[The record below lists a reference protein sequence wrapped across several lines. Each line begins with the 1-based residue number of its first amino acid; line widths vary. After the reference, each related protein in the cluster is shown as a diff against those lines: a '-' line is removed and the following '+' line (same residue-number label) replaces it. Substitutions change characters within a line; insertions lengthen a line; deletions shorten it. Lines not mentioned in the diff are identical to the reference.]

1 MPNGSGE
8 QSRRPWI
15 TNAVRGHA
23 TITCRL
29 HSEGETMQTLTYKNR
44 EIKVDDEGYLLN
56 SEDWDEEVACA
67 LTQTVEGV
75 EECDLTKERMDIL
88 KFMRDYYRLYEAFP
102 VVRSVC
108 KQVHQPKECL
118 YERFIDPIKAWK
130 IAGLPKPMTDV
141 FSYIDHEIS

>member
-1 MPNGSGE
+1 
-8 QSRRPWI
+8 
-15 TNAVRGHA
+15 
-23 TITCRL
+23 
-29 HSEGETMQTLTYKNR
+29 MQTLSYKNR
-44 EIKVDDEGYLLN
+44 QIRVDDEGYLVNL
-56 SEDWDEEVACA
+56 EDWDEEVACA

-75 EECDLTKERMDIL
+75 EECDLTKERMAIL

-108 KQVHQPKECL
+108 KGVHQPQECL

-141 FSYIDHEIS
+141 FSYIAHEIS

>member
-1 MPNGSGE
+1 
-8 QSRRPWI
+8 
-15 TNAVRGHA
+15 
-23 TITCRL
+23 
-29 HSEGETMQTLTYKNR
+29 MQTLTYKNR

-88 KFMRDYYRLYEAFP
+88 KFMRAYYRLYEAFP

-108 KQVHQPKECL
+108 RKLHQPKECL